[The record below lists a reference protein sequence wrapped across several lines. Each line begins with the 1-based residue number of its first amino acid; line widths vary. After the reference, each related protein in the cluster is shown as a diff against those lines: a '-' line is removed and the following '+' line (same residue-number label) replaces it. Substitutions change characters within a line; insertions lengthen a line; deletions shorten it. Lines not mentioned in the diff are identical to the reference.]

1 MADVVVVGAGPSGLA
16 AAVALRRVGV
26 RDVVVMERE
35 REAGGIPRHSAHL
48 GYGVRDLGRVMTGPS
63 YAQAWVR
70 RAVAAGVDLRTSTT
84 VTDWSEDLQVTA
96 TSPTGRYSIDASA
109 IVLATGCRERP
120 RAARLVP
127 GTRPA
132 GVMTTGQL
140 QQLVHLHHWSPG
152 RRAVIVGAEHVSY
165 SAALTLAEA
174 GCAVVAMATSEPR
187 HTSFGVFDGSAR
199 RRWRFPLHTRTTV
212 SDIGGRE
219 RVEWVELTDSA
230 GQARIVP
237 CDTIVFTGDWIAD
250 HELARRH
257 GVEIDRSSSGPV
269 VDSSLRTTT
278 PGVFAVGNL
287 LHPAETADV
296 CAIDGR
302 HVAHSVLGTLHGV
315 QWPGGGV
322 PIEVDAPL
330 TWVSPARITDASMP
344 PRGRFVLRGSD
355 FVRAP
360 TLQVT
365 QGEQVLW
372 RGRRPWLVPTRPIY
386 VPATWL
392 DAVDP
397 AGAQIRISVA
407 PA

>member
-16 AAVALRRVGV
+16 AATALRQVGIQ
-26 RDVVVMERE
+26 DVVVMERE
-35 REAGGIPRHSAHL
+35 RDPGGIPRHSAHL
-48 GYGVRDLGRVMTGPS
+48 GYGVRDLGRFMTGPA
-63 YAQAWVR
+63 YARAWVR
-70 RAVAAGVDLRTSTT
+70 RALAAGVDLRTSTT
-84 VTDWSEDLQVTA
+84 VTDWTDDLDVTA
-96 TSPTGRYSIDASA
+96 TSPSGRYSVRASA

-127 GTRPA
+127 GSRPA

-140 QQLVHLHHWSPG
+140 QQLVHVQHRSPG

-165 SAALTLAEA
+165 SAAMTLAEA
-174 GCAVVAMATSEPR
+174 GCAVVAMTTSEAR

-219 RVEWVELTDSA
+219 RVEWVELTDVD
-230 GQARIVP
+230 GKTQVVP
-237 CDTIVFTGDWIAD
+237 CDTVVFTGDWIAD

-257 GVEIDRSSSGPV
+257 GVEIDRSSTGPV
-269 VDSSLRTTT
+269 VDASLRTTT

-302 HVAHSVLGTLHGV
+302 HVAHSVLATLHGAP
-315 QWPGGGV
+315 WPSSSV
-322 PIEVDAPL
+322 PIVVDQPL
-330 TWVSPARITDASMP
+330 TWVSPARVTDRSNP
-344 PRGRFVLRGSD
+344 PRDRFVLRGAA
-355 FVRAP
+355 FVRGP
-360 TLQVT
+360 TLQVS
-365 QGEQVLW
+365 QGDQVLW

-392 DAVDP
+392 RTVDP
-397 AGAQIRISVA
+397 EGTEVRVSVG